1 MERCSTCK
9 RKRPVH
15 EFPLDRNSNRALSC
29 ATCHARLRDSYRER
43 KGEPISEEGRA
54 RKLKQARRVVK
65 KALRA
70 RIWEEKRRQYWLES
84 QERWRAGDNWFVRRE
99 LESFMLQDQYWPG
112 ALSQEDFTAL
122 EEAWKGVPRAGE
134 GPPSLAEIRAALYKK
149 REYKS
154 AVERRWKSPYRH
166 WEGWKGE
173 GEEEEGEEGE
183 EGEGSW
189 EEVTGGGEGY
199 TGVDEAWEGESEVWE
214 EVTDE
219 RESSISPANSP
230 QEPQEQYC
238 SSCNQKK
245 PLLDF
250 GRFLTCNTCRER
262 NKRANQVRRVKY
274 KAILN
279 KASS

>member
-29 ATCHARLRDSYRER
+29 ATCHARLRDSYREQ

-54 RKLKQARRVVK
+54 RKLKQARRVVE

-70 RIWEEKRRQYWLES
+70 RIWEEKRRQYWLEK
-84 QERWRAGDNWFVRRE
+84 

-134 GPPSLAEIRAALYKK
+134 GPPGLAEIRAALYKK

-166 WEGWKGE
+166 WEGWAEREGYTGE
-173 GEEEEGEEGE
+173 VLEE
-183 EGEGSW
+183 
-189 EEVTGGGEGY
+189 GEGY
-199 TGVDEAWEGESEVWE
+199 TGVDEAWDGESEVWE

-219 RESSISPANSP
+219 RESSTAPQDSWKDPAGGSIGP
-230 QEPQEQYC
+230 PQEQYC

-245 PLLDF
+245 PLPDF
-250 GRFLTCNTCRER
+250 GRFLTCNAYRER
-262 NKRANQVRRVKY
+262 NKRVNQVRHVKY